1 MKTFRFISAFLVTT
15 LLTADLSAQAAST
28 ADVAAMA
35 AQPGEDIIL
44 PALKG
49 LRIVS
54 DPSLLERAYSP
65 DGNIEILGV
74 PSLQNEDTA
83 SLIGLFIDQPV
94 SRESMERLQVA
105 LRLLLAQHG
114 RAFSLVYTPP
124 QDITDGRVQV
134 VVQESVVGDVRVE
147 GARYFGTERYLRRL
161 GQIPDTPVDGRALS
175 AGVDRINQNAFRN
188 AATRVEAGA
197 QPGTTDIIL
206 QVNERFPWRVFGG
219 YSNTGTP
226 TTKEDRLNAGVSW
239 GNAFGLGHQMTVQWS
254 SDPDAK
260 YSRSI
265 SANYTSDLPLGQS
278 ITLFGAY
285 SEIESVPRGGLS
297 QAGTNWQLGFN
308 YELPLPDIGHRY
320 SHRLQLG
327 ADFKSSDNNIEFA
340 LPPFII
346 PISDNLTH
354 ILQARVAYK
363 GRLTDRLGATSGGIK
378 FVASPGG
385 LTSENKDA
393 AFRGSR
399 AMARASYLYGSVDV
413 LRETNLDA
421 VLPGWRSMLR
431 AEFQTSS
438 GNLLGSEQFSAGG
451 IGSVRGYEQGEV
463 VGDNALF
470 FSAELVAPSLQA
482 ARRLFGTTTQDAL
495 TSYVFYDYARVWNVD
510 KLSGERPFNLSS
522 VGIGLRYQLTE
533 HGSLQAAYGW
543 QLRDSGSRET
553 DRNAHLHLSASMSF

>member
-1 MKTFRFISAFLVTT
+1 
-15 LLTADLSAQAAST
+15 
-28 ADVAAMA
+28 
-35 AQPGEDIIL
+35 L
-44 PALKG
+44 PALRG

-54 DPSLLERAYSP
+54 DPSLLDQPFAAGG
-65 DGNIEILGV
+65 DIEILGV

-83 SLIGLFIDQPV
+83 SLIGLFIGQPV

-124 QDITDGRVQV
+124 QDITDARVQV
-134 VVQESVVGDVRVE
+134 VVQESVVGDLRVE
-147 GARYFGTERYLRRL
+147 GARYFETEQYLRRL
-161 GQIPDTPVDGRALS
+161 GQTTGTPVDGRALTV
-175 AGVDRINQNAFRN
+175 GVDRINQNAFRN
-188 AATRVEAGA
+188 AATRVEAGM

-226 TTKEDRLNAGVSW
+226 TTKEDRVNAGVSW
-239 GNAFGLGHQMTVQWS
+239 GNAFGLGHQMIVQWS

-265 SANYTSDLPLGQS
+265 SANYTSDLPYGHS

-297 QAGTNWQLGFN
+297 QAGTSWQLGVN
-308 YELPLPDIGHRY
+308 YDLPLSAPSPRF
-320 SHRLQLG
+320 SHRLVLG

-354 ILQARVAYK
+354 ILQARAAYRW
-363 GRLTDRLGATSGGIK
+363 RLTDRFGATSGGIK
-378 FVASPGG
+378 LVASPGG
-385 LTSENKDA
+385 LTPENDDA

-399 AMARASYLYGSVDV
+399 AMARASYFYGGADI

-421 VLPGWRSMLR
+421 VLPGWRSTLR
-431 AEFQTSS
+431 AEFQAAS

-463 VGDNALF
+463 VGDNGLF
-470 FSAELVAPSLQA
+470 FSAELLAPTLPL
-482 ARRLFGTTTQDAL
+482 ARRLTGRKIRDAL
-495 TSYVFYDYARVWNVD
+495 TPYAFYDYARAWNVD
-510 KLSGERPFNLSS
+510 KLVGEQPFNLASL
-522 VGIGLRYQLTE
+522 GIGLRYQLTE

-553 DRNAHLHLSASMSF
+553 DRNSHLHLSASMSF